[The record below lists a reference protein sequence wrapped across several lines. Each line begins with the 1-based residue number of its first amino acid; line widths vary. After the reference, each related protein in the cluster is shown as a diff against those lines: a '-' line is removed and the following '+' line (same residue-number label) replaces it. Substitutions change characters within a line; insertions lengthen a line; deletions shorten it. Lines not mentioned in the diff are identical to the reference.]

1 MPTLTHRP
9 PSRLSQLS
17 DADADLDLDLDLEQK
32 DEQLHLEDAVPGAR
46 ERETSQY
53 SAADEAFLAS
63 FDDKRRAHMYR
74 KIDVRLLPMLAL
86 LYLFACEWCMLRRR
100 ARRSRK

>member
-1 MPTLTHRP
+1 MTPTPTPMPTLKHRP

-17 DADADLDLDLDLEQK
+17 DADADLDLEKK

-46 ERETSQY
+46 ETSQY
-53 SAADEAFLAS
+53 SAADEAFLAT
-63 FDDKRRAHMYR
+63 FDDKRRARMYR

-86 LYLFACEWCMLRRR
+86 LYLFACE
-100 ARRSRK
+100 